1 MEILVLYIYFD
12 FLNKNKLSI
21 LSIIIDTVDK
31 ILYIIVKEVLM
42 DNEGTKRE
50 GSPTQ
55 ADIERGRRLKEFRK
69 SLPGKYSQQKFSE
82 AVGASQSMC
91 SMYEAGILPPPV
103 SMKKLMEQRFNLN
116 VEWLETG
123 EGSMFL
129 DDIASSVNILFS
141 NLNQENRKLVVEM
154 MKKIYASQSKEEE

>member
-1 MEILVLYIYFD
+1 
-12 FLNKNKLSI
+12 
-21 LSIIIDTVDK
+21 
-31 ILYIIVKEVLM
+31 
-42 DNEGTKRE
+42 
-50 GSPTQ
+50 
-55 ADIERGRRLKEFRK
+55 
-69 SLPGKYSQQKFSE
+69 
-82 AVGASQSMC
+82 MC